1 MDTDSENLKIL
12 FNDTKRPS
20 SFGELNPITEK
31 IIGCAYTIGNALGC
45 GFQEKVY
52 ENALAHELRKMGLV
66 VMQQQKISAFY
77 DNVEVGKYEADLIV
91 EGCILVEL
99 KAVRDLNEVHKA
111 QCMNYLK
118 ATGLEFAFLSTSA
131 IPKLRSGESWFDTN
145 LSVLICVHLWFQFL
159 DV

>member
-1 MDTDSENLKIL
+1 M

-45 GFQEKVY
+45 GFLEKVY

-66 VMQQQKISAFY
+66 VMQQQKISVFF

-118 ATGLEFAFLSTSA
+118 ATGFRICLLINFGN
-131 IPKLRSGESWFDTN
+131 PKVEIRRI
-145 LSVLICVHLWFQFL
+145 VV
-159 DV
+159 